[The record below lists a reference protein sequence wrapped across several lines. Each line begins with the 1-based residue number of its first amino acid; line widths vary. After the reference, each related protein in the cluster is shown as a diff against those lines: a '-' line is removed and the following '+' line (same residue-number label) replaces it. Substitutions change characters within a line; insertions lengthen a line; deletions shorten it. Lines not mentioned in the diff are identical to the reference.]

1 MLQEALILFFL
12 LRSAKQY
19 LKKPVIQIKLMLM
32 KTDFVEIFQ
41 TIRAALQP
49 YATLGF
55 SNRVN
60 SETVYELWSD
70 KNVVI
75 EGRKRTEVFFA
86 SVVIQ
91 KGHVGFY
98 YMPVYAEPD
107 MKKVFDPKLLKL
119 LKGKSCFH
127 IKKLDEELLSMI
139 ESALAEGYKLYK
151 EKDWVA

>member
-1 MLQEALILFFL
+1 
-12 LRSAKQY
+12 
-19 LKKPVIQIKLMLM
+19 M

-75 EGRKRTEVFFA
+75 EGRKRTEVFFCQCRRSKKSRWILLYA
-86 SVVIQ
+86 S
-91 KGHVGFY
+91 
-98 YMPVYAEPD
+98 
-107 MKKVFDPKLLKL
+107 L
-119 LKGKSCFH
+119 C
-127 IKKLDEELLSMI
+127 
-139 ESALAEGYKLYK
+139 
-151 EKDWVA
+151 

>member
-1 MLQEALILFFL
+1 M
-12 LRSAKQY
+12 RSDKQY
-19 LKKPVIQIKLMLM
+19 LRKPVIEINLMLM

-55 SNRVN
+55 SNRLN
-60 SETVYELWSD
+60 SETAYELWSD

-107 MKKVFDPKLLKL
+107 MKAVFDPKLLKL

-127 IKKLDEELLSMI
+127 IKQLDEELLSMI

-151 EKDWVA
+151 EKGWVA